1 MSSKSKVFP
10 FLFVF
15 GWPDRRQNQQGD
27 LYFFVVQSFY
37 ESQPDKLASSF
48 FANVVRD
55 SGFEGRCCGTGPF
68 FQPQLV
74 FRVSMGSA
82 LQGNVP
88 GRNWVTVG
96 YIG

>member
-48 FANVVRD
+48 FCERSERLGV
-55 SGFEGRCCGTGPF
+55 
-68 FQPQLV
+68 
-74 FRVSMGSA
+74 
-82 LQGNVP
+82 
-88 GRNWVTVG
+88 
-96 YIG
+96 